1 MRKTNDQSKK
11 QAMMEARR
19 ARVASFKIQG
29 KSLREMAEL
38 LEKDGYVNPRTG
50 KAWSLHILSE
60 DVQELEERWKAS
72 ALVDITEAKAREL
85 AKLDEL
91 EREAWAAWHRSY
103 GKRQSTSTE
112 RRTGGKTPGDKARV
126 DTEDLAG
133 DPRFLAIVLDC
144 QQRRAKMLGLDAPQK
159 VEASGPNGGPIPVQD
174 DRPPL
179 SALPIDLVRQLR
191 DHMKQ
196 HAQEG

>member
-1 MRKTNDQSKK
+1 MRKTNDQTKK

-29 KSLREMAEL
+29 KSLREMVEL

-50 KAWSLHILSE
+50 KAWSIHVLHA
-60 DVQELEERWKAS
+60 DVKELEGRWKES
-72 ALVDITEAKAREL
+72 ALRDISEAKAQEL

-103 GKRQSTSTE
+103 GQRKSTSTE
-112 RRTGGKTPGDKARV
+112 RRTGGRMAGDKARV
-126 DTEDLAG
+126 QTEDVVG
-133 DPRFLAIVLDC
+133 DPRFLTIIIDC
-144 QQRRAKMLGLDAPQK
+144 QQRRAKMLGLDAPAK
-159 VEASGPNGGPIPVQD
+159 VEASGPNGGPMQVQD

-179 SALPIDLVRQLR
+179 AALPTTLLRQLL
-191 DHMKQ
+191 DHMKHQ
-196 HAQEG
+196 PKEA